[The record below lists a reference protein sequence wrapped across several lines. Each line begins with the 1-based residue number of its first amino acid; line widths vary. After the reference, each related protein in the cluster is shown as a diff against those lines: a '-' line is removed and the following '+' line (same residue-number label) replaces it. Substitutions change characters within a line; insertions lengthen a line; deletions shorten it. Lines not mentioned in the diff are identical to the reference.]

1 VLDPVRVRPLV
12 ASDGSVYYAVNR
24 DPLVGVL
31 EDKIAEW
38 AIPASEIIHDVMV
51 PLYHPL
57 VGISPI
63 TACGVAAVQGLRIQ
77 EQGAVFFGN
86 GSRPS
91 GVLTAPASIS
101 TETATRLKENWDTN
115 FSGSNAGKVAVLG
128 DGLAYQAMSMTA
140 TDAQLIEQLKWTA
153 ENVCTAFHVPPYMV
167 GVTQMPATGNI
178 EAWNQQYYSQALQ
191 NLIESIELLLD
202 EGLELPTNLGI
213 ELDLD
218 GLLRMDTATLAEVA
232 TKAIQSGNMAPN
244 ESRKRFFGLGP
255 VAGGESPYLQ
265 QQNFSLAAL
274 AKRDALDDPFT
285 RATAKVDAS
294 AVGEPDA
301 PTATPAPAPK
311 SQPVTADLDES
322 VLKMLTTGFLREQV
336 TA

>member
-1 VLDPVRVRPLV
+1 M
-12 ASDGSVYYAVNR
+12 
-24 DPLVGVL
+24 L

-101 TETATRLKENWDTN
+101 TDTADRLKAKWDEN
-115 FSGSNAGKVAVLG
+115 FSGANAGKVAVLG

-140 TDAQLIEQLKWTA
+140 TDSQLIEQLKWTA

-202 EGLELPTNLGI
+202 EGLELSPNLGI

-232 TKAIQSGNMAPN
+232 TKAIQSGNLSPN
-244 ESRKRFFGLGP
+244 ESRKRFFGLGK

-274 AKRDALDDPFT
+274 AKRDAQDDPFT

-294 AVGEPDA
+294 AVGVADA
-301 PTATPAPAPK
+301 PTAAPAPAPK
-311 SQPVTADLDES
+311 SFDEMDVPNDPEMFALFLQKAYDS
-322 VLKMLTTGFLREQV
+322 V
-336 TA
+336 AA